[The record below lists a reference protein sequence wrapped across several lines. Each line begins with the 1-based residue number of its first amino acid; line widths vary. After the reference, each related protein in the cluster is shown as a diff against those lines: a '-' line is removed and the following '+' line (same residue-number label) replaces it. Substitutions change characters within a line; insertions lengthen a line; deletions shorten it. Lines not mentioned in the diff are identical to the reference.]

1 MSYLI
6 TCSGSKHIENG
17 KPSLISNLSFPTLNS
32 FRLNLIES
40 SNIKL
45 DWGNTLPAWK
55 LYSGKRSKLYTK
67 VSSENW
73 LKECKEVKI
82 LSALFGWIDSNDYI
96 PYYDLQ
102 MKDKINN
109 IYVYNIWHSYSVLES
124 FVNDSDIDLLT
135 IPYRKA
141 INGIGTPVAMIP
153 NVAFA
158 DNYGTNKGIWLNSQ
172 LNDLKCVQTGK

>member
-1 MSYLI
+1 MVYLI

-17 KPSLISNLSFPTLNS
+17 KPSSISNLSYPSLNS
-32 FRLNLIES
+32 FRLKLIES

-45 DWGNTLPAWK
+45 DWENTLPAWK

-109 IYVYNIWHSYSVLES
+109 IYVYNNCHSYSVLVS
-124 FVNDSDIDLLT
+124 VVNITDIDLLT
-135 IPYRKA
+135 NPYRKA
-141 INGIGTPVAMIP
+141 INGIGAAVARVP
-153 NVAFA
+153 NVVFA

-172 LNDLKCVQTGK
+172 LNDLKCVQTDK